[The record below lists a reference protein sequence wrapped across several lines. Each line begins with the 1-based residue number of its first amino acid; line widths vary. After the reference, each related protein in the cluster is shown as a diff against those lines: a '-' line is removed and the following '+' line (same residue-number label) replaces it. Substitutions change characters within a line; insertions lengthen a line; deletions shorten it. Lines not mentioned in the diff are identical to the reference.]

1 MRKKKNKSLKNIL
14 DQYNEKPTKGNIE
27 NTLLKSAVDTVAGSV
42 IGTGIGAI
50 AGDKATFAGIALIL
64 AGHYVGDESGI
75 LRLTGAS
82 TMAYGIGKSS
92 EYKTNPELNTPGK
105 RISALKDDWLTAF
118 HLKWQKETNQQTT
131 SPEQK
136 TNEPKNTEEE
146 KPISQE
152 PLKEE
157 TIVDLSGLDHFEKM
171 NEDLATSFSKEKS
184 DTHEIPEEGNDEY
197 LDDIDLSTI

>member
-1 MRKKKNKSLKNIL
+1 MRKKKNNSLKNL
-14 DQYNEKPTKGNIE
+14 FDQYNEKPTKGNIE
-27 NTLLKSAVDTVAGSV
+27 NTLLKSTVDTVAGSV
-42 IGTGIGAI
+42 IGTGLGAI

-64 AGHYVGDESGI
+64 AGHYVGDQSGL

-92 EYKTNPELNTPGK
+92 EYKTNPELNTAEK

-118 HLKWQKETNQQTT
+118 HLKWKKETNQQPTP
-131 SPEQK
+131 PEQK
-136 TNEPKNTEEE
+136 TNEQKVTEEE

-152 PLKEE
+152 PLAEE

-171 NEDLATSFSKEKS
+171 NEDLATSFSKEES
-184 DTHEIPEEGNDEY
+184 DTQEPPKEDSDEF
-197 LDDIDLSTI
+197 LDDIDFSTF